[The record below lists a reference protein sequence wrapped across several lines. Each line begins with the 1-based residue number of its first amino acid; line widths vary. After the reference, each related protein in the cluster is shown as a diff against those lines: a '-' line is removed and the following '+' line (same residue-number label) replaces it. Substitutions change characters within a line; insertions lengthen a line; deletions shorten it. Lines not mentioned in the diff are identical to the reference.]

1 MMLLNLQQ
9 YLYDRI
15 EAEKRE
21 TVKDDLSSQLLPDD
35 VHDVGVSS
43 DAVSA
48 ESLVFNENKNN
59 IN

>member
-15 EAEKRE
+15 EAERI
-21 TVKDDLSSQLLPDD
+21 DLSSQLLPDD